1 MMTDAQR
8 AGFALSKQS
17 GDFTEALVLLTYA
30 HIQRAGVRKLSAVYH
45 ELQRSYRLSKD
56 DVDDALRV
64 LKNPVC
70 FKAIHEWVGKSEE
83 AVLVKTIKTPEIEAW
98 RSDLLNRKPYLE
110 LLIRAN

>member
-1 MMTDAQR
+1 
-8 AGFALSKQS
+8 
-17 GDFTEALVLLTYA
+17 
-30 HIQRAGVRKLSAVYH
+30 
-45 ELQRSYRLSKD
+45 
-56 DVDDALRV
+56 V

-70 FKAIHEWVGKSEE
+70 FKALHEWIGKGEE